1 VTDCR
6 NPDDSDNSGEEG
18 DVKSS
23 ENYDK
28 TGKPTSADIGATS
41 DTATAA
47 KSVTG

>member
-6 NPDDSDNSGEEG
+6 NPDDSDNSGEEGNVEG

-28 TGKPTSADIGATS
+28 TGKPTSADIGAT
-41 DTATAA
+41 AA